1 MCVLPIDHLLL
12 SGVLETRREGEKEIL
27 YTHTH
32 KTWKVNYLWAINYLS
47 LSLVAAFW
55 LCPPL
60 SVDDDSD
67 FVFFGGKWWWCRK
80 KKDAA
85 ADKEEWI
92 YLAIIGIVIGGFW
105 PSVDRWRD
113 GSIALRRVDV
123 LLLLQNLLLLL
134 LLLVMVAHQVV
145 TRQVEQMLVTFVVV
159 HGRDG
164 CRRVRI
170 DQVTF
175 HLVAQQS
182 RHFFPFRHTINRSG
196 GKSLANCTHNRF
208 YCPARV
214 AISGRQQIIPLV
226 GHTITQDRNT
236 CCHSTG

>member
-1 MCVLPIDHLLL
+1 M
-12 SGVLETRREGEKEIL
+12 
-27 YTHTH
+27 
-32 KTWKVNYLWAINYLS
+32 
-47 LSLVAAFW
+47 
-55 LCPPL
+55 
-60 SVDDDSD
+60 
-67 FVFFGGKWWWCRK
+67 
-80 KKDAA
+80 
-85 ADKEEWI
+85 
-92 YLAIIGIVIGGFW
+92 
-105 PSVDRWRD
+105 
-113 GSIALRRVDV
+113 

-196 GKSLANCTHNRF
+196 GKVSQTA
-208 YCPARV
+208 
-214 AISGRQQIIPLV
+214 
-226 GHTITQDRNT
+226 HTIDSIVQHGSPFLGDNKLFHLLDTQSHKTETRVVT
-236 CCHSTG
+236 QPAS